1 MIQFMKDM
9 IKDKPFLK
17 MLFVLA
23 IPIVIQNLISSSL
36 NMIDTLMIGR
46 LGEGEIAAVGLA
58 NQLFL
63 LIITGLTGICAGA
76 GVFISQY
83 WGKKDLVNIKRML
96 GLALTV
102 GSIYALVITVFV
114 QCFPSQSIGFFNKDP
129 KILELGTVYLQI
141 VSISYIFTAIT
152 FAYSFA
158 LRCIGRTQL
167 PMVASGIAVA
177 INVIFNTVFIFGL
190 GEFIPAMG
198 VAGAALATLLARII
212 ETVFIIV
219 GVYKMKYELAAH
231 IKELLP
237 IPRELMERA
246 AKPMLAITGNE
257 ICWGLGSVV
266 YTKAYGHIGYEAVTS
281 VQIVN
286 TITNFFLVV
295 IFALASAVLTIVG
308 NAIGEGDVPKAKLY
322 AKRIIVLSMGI
333 GILICLG
340 IILLAPFIVSCF
352 NVTPEVAHV
361 TINILLINAFIIIPR
376 VFTIV
381 MIMGIF
387 RGGGDTRY
395 SLILES
401 CTMWLIGVP
410 LSFIGAY
417 LLGFRLEYV
426 VAMIMMEEL
435 VKSIFCMVR
444 FKSSKWI
451 HNMVEH

>member
-1 MIQFMKDM
+1 MIGFIKDM
-9 IKDKPFLK
+9 IKDRPFLK
-17 MLFVLA
+17 MLWVLA
-23 IPIVIQNLISSSL
+23 IPIVVQNLISSSL
-36 NMIDTLMIGR
+36 NMVDTLMIGR

-83 WGKKDLVNIKRML
+83 WGKKDIENIKRML
-96 GLALTV
+96 GLALIV
-102 GSIYALVITVFV
+102 GSLYALIITVFV

-129 KILELGTVYLQI
+129 KILELGSIYLKI

-158 LRCIGRTQL
+158 LRCIGRTKL
-167 PMVASGIAVA
+167 PMIASGIAVV
-177 INVIFNTVFIFGL
+177 INIIFNGVFIFGI
-190 GEFIPAMG
+190 GDWIPAMG
-198 VAGAALATLLARII
+198 VSGAALATLLARII
-212 ETVFIIV
+212 ETLVILV
-219 GVYKMKYELAAH
+219 GVYKKKYELAAH
-231 IKELLP
+231 LKELVP
-237 IPRELMERA
+237 IPRDLMARA

-257 ICWGLGSVV
+257 VCWGLGSIV

-308 NAIGEGDVPKAKLY
+308 NAIGEGDFSKAKLY
-322 AKRIIVLSMGI
+322 AKRIIVLAIGI
-333 GILICLG
+333 GIVICG
-340 IILLAPFIVSCF
+340 AIILLAPFIVSCF
-352 NVTPEVAHV
+352 NVAPDVATV
-361 TINILLINAFIIIPR
+361 TINVLLINAVIIIPR

-395 SLILES
+395 SLVLEA

-417 LLGFRLEYV
+417 LLGLKLEYV

-435 VKSIFCMVR
+435 VKSIFCMIR
-444 FKSSKWI
+444 FRSFKWI

>member
-1 MIQFMKDM
+1 MIGFIKNI
-9 IKDKPFLK
+9 IKDKSFLK
-17 MLFVLA
+17 MLWVLA
-23 IPIVIQNLISSSL
+23 IPMVIQNLISSSL

-83 WGKKDLVNIKRML
+83 WGKKDIENIKRML

-102 GSIYALVITVFV
+102 GSLYALVITVFV

-129 KILELGTVYLQI
+129 KILELGATYLKL

-158 LRCIGRTQL
+158 LRCIGRTKL
-167 PMVASGIAVA
+167 PMIASGIAVM
-177 INVIFNTVFIFGL
+177 INVIFNAVFIFGI
-190 GEFIPAMG
+190 GDWIPAMG

-212 ETVFIIV
+212 ETIV
-219 GVYKMKYELAAH
+219 ILVGIYKMKYELAAH
-231 IKELLP
+231 FGELVP
-237 IPRELMERA
+237 IPRELMARA

-257 ICWGLGSVV
+257 VCWGLGSIV

-308 NAIGEGDVPKAKLY
+308 NAIGEGDLSKAKLY
-322 AKRIIVLSMGI
+322 AKRIIVLAIGI
-333 GILICLG
+333 GIVICVA
-340 IILLAPFIVSCF
+340 IVLLAPFIVSCF
-352 NVTPEVAHV
+352 NVAPDVAHV
-361 TINILLINAFIIIPR
+361 TINILLINAVIIIPR

-395 SLILES
+395 SLVLEA

-417 LLGFRLEYV
+417 LLELRLEYV

-435 VKSIFCMVR
+435 VKSIFCIVR
-444 FKSSKWI
+444 FRSFKWI

>member
-83 WGKKDLVNIKRML
+83 WGKKDLMNIKRML

-190 GEFIPAMG
+190 GEF
-198 VAGAALATLLARII
+198 
-212 ETVFIIV
+212 
-219 GVYKMKYELAAH
+219 
-231 IKELLP
+231 
-237 IPRELMERA
+237 
-246 AKPMLAITGNE
+246 MLAITGNE

-361 TINILLINAFIIIPR
+361 TVNILLINAVIIIPR

-401 CTMWLIGVP
+401 STMWLIGVP

>member
-1 MIQFMKDM
+1 MIQLTKDM

-23 IPIVIQNLISSSL
+23 LPIVIQNLISSSL

-83 WGKKDLVNIKRML
+83 WGKKDIVNIKRML
-96 GLALTV
+96 GLALAV
-102 GSIYALVITVFV
+102 GSLYALVITVFV
-114 QCFPSQSIGFFNKDP
+114 QCFPREAISFFNKDP
-129 KILELGTVYLQI
+129 KILELGTSYLKI
-141 VSISYIFTAIT
+141 VSISYLFTAIT

-158 LRCIGRTQL
+158 LRCMGHTKL
-167 PMVASGIAVA
+167 PMIASGIAVG
-177 INVIFNTVFIFGL
+177 INVIFNALFIFGL
-190 GEFIPAMG
+190 GDFIPPMG
-198 VAGAALATLLARII
+198 VAGAALATLLARLV
-212 ETVFIIV
+212 EMSVV
-219 GVYKMKYELAAH
+219 VGGVYKGGYELAARV
-231 IKELLP
+231 KELFP
-237 IPRELMERA
+237 VSRELMARA
-246 AKPMLAITGNE
+246 AKPMLAITANE
-257 ICWGLGSVV
+257 VCWGLGTIV
-266 YTKAYGHIGYEAVTS
+266 YTKAYGHIGFEAVTS

-286 TITNFFLVV
+286 TVTNFFLVV
-295 IFALASAVLTIVG
+295 IFAMSSAVLTIVG
-308 NAIGEGDVPKAKLY
+308 NAIGEGDIPKAKLY
-322 AKRIIVLSMGI
+322 AKRIILLSTGMGI
-333 GILICLG
+333 IICLS

-352 NVTPEVAHV
+352 NVTPEVGATTV
-361 TINILLINAFIIIPR
+361 NILFINALIIIPR

-387 RGGGDTRY
+387 RGGGDTKY

-401 CTMWLIGVP
+401 STMWFIGVP

-417 LLGFRLEYV
+417 LLGLRLEYV

-435 VKSIFCMVR
+435 VKSIFCMKR
-444 FKSSKWI
+444 FRSNKWI